1 MMKQNAKSLMID
13 DGDYSTP
20 QDHYFGFINKRL
32 NMTEQERKDTELRVF
47 DKLQGKS
54 LTNDV
59 ILASVP
65 DSKTLLEDEHIFFS
79 SQTGIPK
86 HEKKEYKNMSDMEI
100 KSIFNLASVQNKK
113 QEYKK
118 DVRS

>member
-1 MMKQNAKSLMID
+1 MID

-32 NMTEQERKDTELRVF
+32 NMTEQERKDQELKIF
-47 DKLQGKS
+47 EKLQNKS

-65 DSKTLLEDEHIFFS
+65 D
-79 SQTGIPK
+79 
-86 HEKKEYKNMSDMEI
+86 
-100 KSIFNLASVQNKK
+100 
-113 QEYKK
+113 
-118 DVRS
+118 

>member
-1 MMKQNAKSLMID
+1 MID

-20 QDHYFGFINKRL
+20 QDHYFGYINRKL
-32 NMTEQERKDTELRVF
+32 NLTEAERKQTEHLVF
-47 DKLQGKS
+47 DKLQDKS

-65 DSKTLLEDEHIFFS
+65 DSKLMVENEHIFFS

-86 HEKKEYKNMSDMEI
+86 HQKKDYRNLSDMPVN
-100 KSIFNLASVQNKK
+100 KIFEFSSVENKK
-113 QEYKK
+113 
-118 DVRS
+118 

>member
-1 MMKQNAKSLMID
+1 
-13 DGDYSTP
+13 
-20 QDHYFGFINKRL
+20 
-32 NMTEQERKDTELRVF
+32 MTEQERKDTELRVF

>member
-1 MMKQNAKSLMID
+1 MID

-79 SQTGIPK
+79 S
-86 HEKKEYKNMSDMEI
+86 
-100 KSIFNLASVQNKK
+100 
-113 QEYKK
+113 
-118 DVRS
+118 

>member
-79 SQTGIPK
+79 S
-86 HEKKEYKNMSDMEI
+86 
-100 KSIFNLASVQNKK
+100 
-113 QEYKK
+113 
-118 DVRS
+118 